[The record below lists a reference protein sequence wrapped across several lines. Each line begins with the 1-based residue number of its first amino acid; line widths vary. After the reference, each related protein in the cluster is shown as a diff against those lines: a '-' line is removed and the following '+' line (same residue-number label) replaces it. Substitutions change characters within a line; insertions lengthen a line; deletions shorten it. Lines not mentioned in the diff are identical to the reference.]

1 MAKKVTTAATFAKTW
16 ALSSAATLGS
26 LVRGTGILLELRARL
41 PFAWR
46 KSLNLTGG
54 SLILAM
60 PEGSEDDFGSAA
72 VAISHALEAIESLPV
87 IPREIED
94 ILAISTSERRRW
106 LDDGRLP
113 NAGTRTVKLRGRAR
127 QITFHVFDPRIVEE
141 LLDRGAVDEWREND
155 AATRL
160 ENRRRAAFE
169 AKLTRSLKKAKRDKA
184 EAGDA
189 NSNLTGWEAF
199 RRDGL
204 LR

>member
-1 MAKKVTTAATFAKTW
+1 MSFRRSRNRQNKHFQTKFLSQRRPSTFGRAGGGYPWKRTHPLKIANQKPSITSMAKKVTTAATFAKTW

-113 NAGTRTVKLRGRAR
+113 NAGTRTVIARSRTADYFSCLRS
-127 QITFHVFDPRIVEE
+127 Q
-141 LLDRGAVDEWREND
+141 
-155 AATRL
+155 
-160 ENRRRAAFE
+160 NR
-169 AKLTRSLKKAKRDKA
+169 
-184 EAGDA
+184 
-189 NSNLTGWEAF
+189 
-199 RRDGL
+199 
-204 LR
+204 